1 MVLYYHTPAGQR
13 HVKPRINPG
22 TPARANGDANTATSS
37 TNAMAYAPG
46 TKLPPSYSMASG
58 LGGGG
63 PDTLPPRPPARRS
76 FSAPGLAAPQSLL
89 GGEGA
94 FGGGE
99 GGAGGDAQPLHFGGG
114 PPMTR
119 LPRHATGVGVPVD
132 NDQVPSAAIIS
143 AASRRPGRPL
153 SPTPSAPGSLAAV
166 SSTAAATMSKAL
178 RQSESAAR
186 LATPPPRDPTRADQW
201 SYYNPETFPSFSRDV
216 SQLPQAYSQAF
227 ASKQHRHLNETKGTY
242 LRHDPRALAAD
253 GIYDGWHL
261 DHQYVG
267 TDLVTAY
274 PRTGIVPNNG
284 PRLRPTPKSEA
295 PLEMPLSKPPPLG
308 RRPPPQG
315 TWTAKN
321 KPGKGSSEF
330 VTRQPRFLP
339 YRTWAGNDP
348 RALGADD
355 PFDGVHDHQYQA
367 HSNYFAKHDPTALT
381 KGEEEVMREAARKQT
396 EQAEHDAIVQ
406 RTTSIPLNEAK
417 QPTPAQIS
425 NERDKAAHTKQAL
438 LASAVSAGLADP
450 RSIGKYDPPMP
461 SPSRPARDNFH
472 DTNDHFRYG
481 VVIKQPK
488 GRVPTQA
495 IMRAARACARR
506 RACARQ
512 RMRAAAATTR
522 RLPASCR
529 RTALA
534 WIVRS
539 CVRALFSARPPAL
552 LPS

>member
-1 MVLYYHTPAGQR
+1 
-13 HVKPRINPG
+13 
-22 TPARANGDANTATSS
+22 
-37 TNAMAYAPG
+37 
-46 TKLPPSYSMASG
+46 
-58 LGGGG
+58 
-63 PDTLPPRPPARRS
+63 
-76 FSAPGLAAPQSLL
+76 
-89 GGEGA
+89 
-94 FGGGE
+94 
-99 GGAGGDAQPLHFGGG
+99 
-114 PPMTR
+114 
-119 LPRHATGVGVPVD
+119 
-132 NDQVPSAAIIS
+132 
-143 AASRRPGRPL
+143 
-153 SPTPSAPGSLAAV
+153 
-166 SSTAAATMSKAL
+166 
-178 RQSESAAR
+178 
-186 LATPPPRDPTRADQW
+186 
-201 SYYNPETFPSFSRDV
+201 
-216 SQLPQAYSQAF
+216 
-227 ASKQHRHLNETKGTY
+227 
-242 LRHDPRALAAD
+242 
-253 GIYDGWHL
+253 
-261 DHQYVG
+261 
-267 TDLVTAY
+267 
-274 PRTGIVPNNG
+274 
-284 PRLRPTPKSEA
+284 
-295 PLEMPLSKPPPLG
+295 
-308 RRPPPQG
+308 
-315 TWTAKN
+315 
-321 KPGKGSSEF
+321 
-330 VTRQPRFLP
+330 
-339 YRTWAGNDP
+339 
-348 RALGADD
+348 
-355 PFDGVHDHQYQA
+355 
-367 HSNYFAKHDPTALT
+367 
-381 KGEEEVMREAARKQT
+381 MREAARKQT